1 MWDCDIDS
9 IPWNPY
15 IVAWKY
21 KGCTLKKV
29 YIVAWKYKG
38 CILKKGFHL
47 RFKFWNSYKSLWIN
61 IYLILVTM
69 KLVHATK
76 ISDLK
81 KI

>member
-1 MWDCDIDS
+1 MWDCDKGS

-29 YIVAWKYKG
+29 STCVLNFG
-38 CILKKGFHL
+38 TLCTG
-47 RFKFWNSYKSLWIN
+47 NKSLWIN
-61 IYLILVTM
+61 IYLILVTI
-69 KLVHATK
+69 KIVNATK

-81 KI
+81 MI